1 MMEIVEK
8 LTSVELAGF
17 GLVYLVGAAAVAAGL
32 ASFLLAPKQ
41 KATKYERFASPAS
54 WKAAL
59 KKGARHAEGWLEANA
74 EGVPLWWQEFLPS
87 GNPRGVLVF
96 AHGIMEHSAR
106 YNHILE
112 QLCAD
117 HQLAVY
123 SMDHVN
129 HGKSTKDGS
138 IKPPSCYFGKWST
151 VIDDWRGFVAFAR
164 KRAAAAVHDP
174 DAFPIGSGETGKK
187 APLPFFL
194 MGNSFGAMVSLH
206 TLLQESAAKPL
217 EPAGVVMVAP
227 FIDVPRPLL
236 LKIQEAL
243 GPLLNVICPTARLVE
258 AAQPKILSQDT
269 AAIDNYVTDPLNN
282 TAKIQI
288 RPGVLMAAATYWLAD
303 RISSFTHPFLIL
315 HGTNDICCSFP
326 HAKNFYETA
335 ASDDKTFQPVDGAYH
350 LLSHGPE
357 RKYVA
362 KAAGEWIAARL

>member
-1 MMEIVEK
+1 MD
-8 LTSVELAGF
+8 SDLATF
-17 GLVYLVGAAAVAAGL
+17 SDIPANYVLAAASCVAAAVVAG
-32 ASFLLAPKQ
+32 FVLLGGKKEAKPY
-41 KATKYERFASPAS
+41 ARFPSPRS
-54 WKAAL
+54 WVAAL
-59 KKGARHAEGWLEANA
+59 KKGARRTEGWLEANA
-74 EGVPLWWQEFLPS
+74 EGVPLWWQEFLPA
-87 GNPRGVLVF
+87 GNPKGVVIF

-106 YNHILE
+106 YDHILE

-174 DAFPIGSGETGKK
+174 DAFPIGSGETGAK

-206 TLLQESAAKPL
+206 TLLQETAAKPL

-258 AAQPKILSQDT
+258 AAQPKLLSQDT

-282 TAKIQI
+282 TNKIQV
-288 RPGVLMAAATYWLAD
+288 RPGYLMGNATFWLAD
-303 RISSFTHPFLIL
+303 RISEFTHPFLIL
-315 HGTNDICCSFP
+315 HGTNDVCTSFP